1 MELSNYHLDELHIA
15 RTPGHPHRI
24 MPPISKADRIVLDVG
39 CGAGQTLI
47 ATTFAPGT
55 QVVGLDRDKSAL
67 SLGRQLDDTISFVC
81 ARAERLPFQ
90 SESFDFVFSRVALP
104 YTQLNH
110 ALSEIWRVLK
120 PDGRI
125 WLVLHP
131 YPTVVKETV
140 SALSR
145 LQLKRAVVCI
155 YVIAN
160 GVALNVFGKEF
171 HLPFK
176 KDYYESFQT
185 ISGIKS
191 LLRKAGFQAINAER
205 NHFFVCTAK
214 KINSN
219 IDLAV

>member
-1 MELSNYHLDELHIA
+1 MEFSNYHLDELHIA

-24 MPPISKADRIVLDVG
+24 MPPISKADRLVLDVG

-47 ATTFAPGT
+47 ASTFEPGT
-55 QVVGLDRDKSAL
+55 NVIGLDRDKSAL
-67 SLGRQLDDTISFVC
+67 SVGRQLDNTISFVC
-81 ARAERLPFQ
+81 ARAESLPFGG
-90 SESFDFVFSRVALP
+90 ECFDLVFSRVALP

-110 ALSEIWRVLK
+110 AMSEIWRVLK

-131 YPTVVKETV
+131 YPMIVKEIGA
-140 SALSR
+140 ALSR
-145 LQLKRAVVCI
+145 LQLKRAVVCL

-171 HLPFK
+171 HLPFR

-185 ISGIKS
+185 IRGIKS
-191 LLRKAGFQAINAER
+191 LLRKVGFKDISAEQ

-214 KINSN
+214 KIDST
-219 IDLAV
+219 IDVAV